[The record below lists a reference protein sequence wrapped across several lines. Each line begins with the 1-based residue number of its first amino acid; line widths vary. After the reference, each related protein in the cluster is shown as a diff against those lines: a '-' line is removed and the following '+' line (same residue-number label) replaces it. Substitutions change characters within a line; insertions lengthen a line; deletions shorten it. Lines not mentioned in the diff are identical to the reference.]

1 MKRTHNCGELNKKD
15 IKQKVALC
23 GWVHSRRDHGGLIF
37 IDLRDRFGITQV
49 VFNPEKNPELHSRAR
64 ELRSEYVILAQGEV
78 VARPEGTENPKIP
91 SGEIELF
98 ASTLEI
104 LNTSD
109 TPPFEIDDDSKTSED
124 LRLTYRYLD
133 LRRPFMQHNL
143 LLRHRVC
150 KLLRDFLDGE
160 AFIEV
165 ETPVLTKSTPEG
177 ARDYLVPSRLNPGK
191 FYALPQSPQL
201 FKQLLMVS
209 GIDRYFQLAKCF
221 RDEDLRADRQPE
233 FTQADLELSFVEEED
248 IFDISERLSAA
259 LFKEILGVNLVTP
272 FPRLSYEEAITRFG
286 TDKPDIRFGL
296 ELVDVSEVLG
306 ESGFNIFNQVLRRGG
321 VIKGVNAKACAK
333 FSRKEI
339 DELTE
344 CVSIYGAKGLAWF
357 KFLGGKIESPIKKF
371 FADGLLE
378 KMIKELAAEEGDLL
392 LLVADEPDIAAES
405 LDALRKEIARRE
417 GLIDKNRFEFLWV
430 VEFPLFKY
438 NKEEKKWESEHHPF
452 TGFKEEDIPLFG
464 KEPGKI
470 RSRAYDL
477 VVNGVEIASGSI
489 RIHNRQLQE
498 KVFEALGIGAE
509 EARSRFGF
517 LLEALKY
524 GAPPHGGIALG
535 LDRLLTI
542 FTGSPSIRDVI
553 AFPKTQRGI
562 CSMTGAPS
570 GVSPKQMKELHI
582 NVRVRP

>member
-582 NVRVRP
+582 NVRG